1 MGDKQSISSLV
12 TGGEASAGPPLGPAL
27 GPMGVNI
34 MEIIS
39 AINEKT
45 NDFKGMK
52 VPVTVTV
59 DSDTKKW
66 DIEIGIPSAS
76 ALILKEANIQKGTG
90 TAGTEWVADI
100 GIDTIVKVSNV
111 KLESSY
117 ASELKSVAKQVIGT
131 CQCLGIKIEGIHKL
145 LTFRGLRGDLRC
157 SLISCGSTTLVSR
170 QYT

>member
-34 MEIIS
+34 MEVIS

-59 DSDTKKW
+59 DTDTKKW
-66 DIEIGIPSAS
+66 EIEIGIPSAS
-76 ALILKEANIQKGTG
+76 ALILKEASIQKGSA

-100 GIDTIVKVSNV
+100 GIDAIVKVSNV

-131 CQCLGIKIEGIHKL
+131 CQSLGIKIEGKTPKEITTEINDGKWDEKL
-145 LTFRGLRGDLRC
+145 ID
-157 SLISCGSTTLVSR
+157 SS
-170 QYT
+170 